1 MKARKLVP
9 VLLALSVLA
18 AAPLAA
24 MAAQQ
29 DNPEIEISPAHRLP
43 GGIHLG
49 QRVNLTGDVIKVFHR
64 RVRHHHIWGVV
75 LQTEE
80 GNARILVLR
89 KWIMRLPDNTRF
101 PVPAYSVAIALR
113 NSHATIGAIEIL
125 NGSDEVI
132 GYIAL
137 WVQTDAFSAR
147 MLRR

>member
-29 DNPEIEISPAHRLP
+29 DNLEISPAHRLP

-113 NSHATIGAIEIL
+113 NSPATIGAIEIL

>member
-1 MKARKLVP
+1 MIK
-9 VLLALSVLA
+9 VLIFASLNVLA
-18 AAPLAA
+18 STLSIYIA
-24 MAAQQ
+24 
-29 DNPEIEISPAHRLP
+29 I
-43 GGIHLG
+43 
-49 QRVNLTGDVIKVFHR
+49 T
-64 RVRHHHIWGVV
+64 

-113 NSHATIGAIEIL
+113 NSHATIGAVEIL
-125 NGSDEVI
+125 NGNDEVI